1 MRNKLLIL
9 LVVLL
14 IGCTVVML
22 NKKAHVTVN
31 PDTEFQGTPRL
42 GSPNIEPI
50 IIVEGDTAI
59 IKLDSL

>member
-22 NKKAHVTVN
+22 NKKTHVTVN
-31 PDTEFQGTPRL
+31 PDTEFRGTPRL